1 MALTISGN
9 VFSKVF
15 DILTLCSKYTR
26 ALTCENVW
34 QGCNSSRWSPR
45 LVRPWSLW
53 SQGKDVGVGEEEEEV
68 VVGAVVKKQVY

>member
-1 MALTISGN
+1 M
-9 VFSKVF
+9 
-15 DILTLCSKYTR
+15 C
-26 ALTCENVW
+26 

-68 VVGAVVKKQVY
+68 VVVAVVKKQVY